1 MTIPAAALAA
11 YRAAAQVTTPAAS
24 SAITPANI
32 PGGNFSDFLSGAVKD
47 SISTIRQGEKAAQAQ
62 VTGGANIVDVV
73 NSVNAAEQDQGVDF
87 GIQTIEEIA
96 PETRRLFLV
105 EHVALHEIVLRSV
118 EDVYSHDDN
127 RSEIRRFADSQSPK
141 VALPSRTNF
150 ARSSSMS
157 LCHCGTGITASP
169 CR

>member
-73 NSVNAAEQDQGVDF
+73 NSVNAAELTLDTV
-87 GIQTIEEIA
+87 
-96 PETRRLFLV
+96 
-105 EHVALHEIVLRSV
+105 VAVRDKV
-118 EDVYSHDDN
+118 VQAY
-127 RSEIRRFADSQSPK
+127 QSIMNMP
-141 VALPSRTNF
+141 
-150 ARSSSMS
+150 
-157 LCHCGTGITASP
+157 I
-169 CR
+169 